1 MSKPQITARGRSR
14 ADRRSGV
21 RSILL
26 GGILVLGAH
35 AASASATTM
44 QDALV
49 AAYENNP
56 SLRAARAELRR
67 TDEQVP
73 QALAGW
79 RPDAEVM
86 AGGGLVAGGSGS
98 DNMTSNSGPTAAF
111 DLRVRQPIYN
121 WVNGPTVRQA
131 ENAVRAQ
138 RARLAGA
145 EQDVLLRGAT
155 AYVDV
160 LRAQATLQLAVEQE
174 QQLQRDLDS
183 SRRRF
188 DQGEL
193 RNSDVA
199 QAEASVVRARAQRR
213 TLEGNLATAR
223 ESYRSVIG
231 DAPGDLSFPD
241 LPGDL
246 PVSEQEA
253 LAASAAS
260 PAVVAANYAER
271 AAEDGVDIS
280 FGQELPRMF
289 LEGEARP
296 NSASILGIITF
307 PLYKGGSYDSQV
319 RAAKQLVAQ
328 RREEADAQQ
337 RQARQSTAVAW
348 EQLESARANVE
359 SYDAQVKA
367 SQIAADGIRRE
378 GGLGLRT
385 VTDVLIA
392 QQQVLEAKVN
402 QIGARR
408 DALVSAYQLLA
419 STGHLTAMDM
429 NLPVTRYDP
438 ARHYEDVRDK
448 WGGRST
454 SDPQ

>member
-1 MSKPQITARGRSR
+1 MEGIRRRACLRLGTRS
-14 ADRRSGV
+14 
-21 RSILL
+21 
-26 GGILVLGAH
+26 LVLAGLFALGVQ
-35 AASASATTM
+35 SASATSL

-49 AAYENNP
+49 TAYENNP

-86 AGGGLVAGGSGS
+86 AGGGLVTGGGGS
-98 DNMTSNSGPTAAF
+98 DNLTANSGPAAAF

-121 WVNGPTVRQA
+121 WVTGPTVQQA
-131 ENAVRAQ
+131 ENVVRAQ

-145 EQDVLLRGAT
+145 EQDVLLRAAT

-160 LRAQATLQLAVEQE
+160 LRSQATLQLATEQE

-183 SRRRF
+183 ARRRF

-199 QAEASVVRARAQRR
+199 QSEASLARARAQRR

-223 ESYRSVIG
+223 EAYRSVIG
-231 DAPGDLSFPD
+231 DAPGELSFPE

-246 PVSEQEA
+246 PVTEQDA
-253 LAASAAS
+253 LTASASA

-271 AAEDGVDIS
+271 AAEDGVDVS
-280 FGQELPRMF
+280 FGQEMPRMF
-289 LEGEARP
+289 LEGEMRP
-296 NSASILGIITF
+296 NSASILGIVSF
-307 PLYKGGSYDSQV
+307 PLYKGGAYDSQV

-328 RREEADAQQ
+328 RRQEADAQQ
-337 RQARQSTAVAW
+337 RQAQQSTASAW

-367 SQIAADGIRRE
+367 AQIAADGIRRE
-378 GGLGLRT
+378 GALGLRT

-392 QQQVLEAKVN
+392 QQQVLEARVN

-408 DALVSAYQLLA
+408 DTLVSAYQLLA
-419 STGHLTAMDM
+419 STGHLTADDL
-429 NLPVTRYDP
+429 NLPVARYDP
-438 ARHYEDVRDK
+438 ARNYEDVRNR
-448 WGGRST
+448 WWGRSIQNG
-454 SDPQ
+454 DAPK